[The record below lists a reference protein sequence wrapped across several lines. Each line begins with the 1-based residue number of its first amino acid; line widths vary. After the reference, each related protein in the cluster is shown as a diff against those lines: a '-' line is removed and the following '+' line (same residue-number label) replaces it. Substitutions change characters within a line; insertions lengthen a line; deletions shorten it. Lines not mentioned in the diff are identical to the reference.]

1 MNQRCDW
8 IERQLEGARELRT
21 QRFGFLHGA
30 NDKPRLANK
39 QEKQAKKSSRKKAAW
54 AAFKCLLF
62 LGGWLPSLLFRSF
75 LHSLKVKVF
84 AADQAL

>member
-1 MNQRCDW
+1 MRADKRGDGV
-8 IERQLEGARELRT
+8 ERQLEAMGQLRA
-21 QRFGFLHGA
+21 QWFVCLHAA
-30 NDKPRLANK
+30 NDKPRLASK
-39 QEKQAKKSSRKKAAW
+39 RKKQAEKKQPELLFR
-54 AAFKCLLF
+54 CLLF